1 MGRTKDAA
9 STELDDK
16 SPTSPHIARTDQD
29 EIGKILGR
37 KSRMATWVPHGT
49 LFVGLCGRQQT
60 LHDMLRHMV
69 GADGG
74 WPRRPHALHEPRD
87 RRLLLRAGLL
97 GSAGASGGLIR
108 QS

>member
-16 SPTSPHIARTDQD
+16 SPTSHIARTDQD
-29 EIGKILGR
+29 EIGKILR
-37 KSRMATWVPHGT
+37 RNIRMATWVRT
-49 LFVGLCGRQQT
+49 GRSSS
-60 LHDMLRHMV
+60 DC
-69 GADGG
+69 AGG
-74 WPRRPHALHEPRD
+74 NRPCTTCCDTWSVPMAAAATTSLATRTRD